1 MPTYFLNIRDGA
13 DVALDSEGAEYS
25 SLREAR
31 EDALASAR
39 ELSADALR
47 AGQLLAA
54 VACKVFEIRNEAG
67 VLLLAVRFIE
77 ALTT

>member
-1 MPTYFLNIRDGA
+1 MPTYFFNIRDG
-13 DVALDSEGAEYS
+13 DNVALDSEGAEYS
-25 SLREAR
+25 SPREAR

-54 VACKVFEIRNEAG
+54 VAQRVFEIRNEAG
-67 VLLLAVRFIE
+67 VLLLAVSFIE
-77 ALTT
+77 ALSC